1 METNYR
7 GMYIGLFREV
17 TKAID
22 ILENAQQATE
32 EIFIE
37 TAPDSD
43 GSETADFIKRVSDGI
58 RRNNPDKKE

>member
-1 METNYR
+1 MANYKK
-7 GMYIGLFREV
+7 MYICLFREV

-32 EIFIE
+32 ETFIE

-43 GSETADFIKRVSDGI
+43 GAETVDFIRRVSDDI